1 MDAPYYDFYRISTTR
16 VSHVAKLLWIS
27 AQVATIFIEL
37 MWTRFCISGIP
48 FFISEIKLICNKTLQ
63 LLWMPAIYWELEITP
78 NHVSLVNSFCKLWCT
93 VIRHSCFVAATHDN
107 SCKRVCLLAS
117 SLLAVQVPLNSCQ
130 LMLPLSTYANS
141 YQLTLTLVNAF
152 LHSSTCINF
161 FHLMLPL
168 STHDKSSLANFRQ
181 ILSGLLHYF
190 DVY

>member
-1 MDAPYYDFYRISTTR
+1 M
-16 VSHVAKLLWIS
+16 
-27 AQVATIFIEL
+27 IFIGYRQLEL
-37 MWTRFCISGIP
+37 AMLPNCFEFRHRSLQYLSNSCELDFVFLASL
-48 FFISEIKLICNKTLQ
+48 FFWNQLKLICNKTLQ
-63 LLWMPAIYWELEITP
+63 LLWMPAIYCELQITP
-78 NHVSLVNSFCKLWCT
+78 NHVSLVNSFCKLECT
-93 VIRHSCFVAATHDN
+93 VRHSCFVTATHDN